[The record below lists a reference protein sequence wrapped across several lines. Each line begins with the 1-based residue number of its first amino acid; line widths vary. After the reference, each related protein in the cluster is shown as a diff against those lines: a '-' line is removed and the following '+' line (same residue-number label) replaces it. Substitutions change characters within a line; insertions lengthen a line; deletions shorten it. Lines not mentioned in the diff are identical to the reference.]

1 MNNSTNKAGTMM
13 TLAMIIFGTIGIFR
27 KFIYLPSGMIAMS
40 RGLIGML
47 FLISAT
53 LIMNNKIIFSDIK
66 KNLFVFCVSGV
77 LIGINWIMLFEAYR
91 YTSVAVATLCYY
103 MAPVFTSIAS
113 IFLLGEKFTVRRVV
127 CTISAL
133 LGMVLVSGVLD
144 EGIRNVDEIK
154 GILLGTGAALLYAIV
169 VILNKKSEE
178 TDAYCKTLI
187 QIGVAGICLIPYV
200 IFAEGISQINFSP
213 LSVSMLFVVGI
224 LHTGIAYTLYFGALG
239 KMKAQ
244 TAAILSYIDPAVA
257 IILSVFVLGESI
269 GFSGWIGA
277 VLIIGA
283 AFFSERG
290 E

>member
-1 MNNSTNKAGTMM
+1 MNNSTNKAGAMM

-53 LIMNNKIIFSDIK
+53 LIMNKKIIFSDIK

-113 IFLLGEKFTVRRVV
+113 IFLLGEKFTVRLVV

-154 GILLGTGAALLYAIV
+154 GILLGTGSALLYAIV